1 MDDKKGAVAILQ
13 WRSSF
18 LVNGVL
24 HEAAYDQALIA
35 AERLERAGAVSASEW
50 IDMVRQA
57 NAALLRHQ
65 G

>member
-1 MDDKKGAVAILQ
+1 MDEKKGAVAILQ

-18 LVNGVL
+18 LGNSVL
-24 HEAAYDQALIA
+24 QEAAYDQALLA
-35 AERLERAGAVSASEW
+35 AERLERSGSVSASEW
-50 IDMVRQA
+50 MEMVRQA